1 MLFSGNLIKLNTQ
14 YLVPVKYTLESCNQT
29 VIINDLIGKKIKI
42 SFNGTINCIHC
53 GRKTRK
59 SYGQGYC
66 FSCFQTVPQASP
78 AIVRP
83 ELDQSHLGIS
93 RDMEWSKK
101 NSLVDHYVYLA
112 VSSSLKVGITRFTQ
126 IPTRWID
133 QGASK
138 AIRIAKVP
146 YRQLSGLLEVELKK
160 NFADKT
166 NWRKMLSN
174 SIDGNI
180 NLLDERD
187 KAHKSLTKAN
197 FSEYLIDD
205 QITEITYPISKYPQ
219 KINSISLDKI
229 SEIEAKLEGIKG
241 QYLIFE
247 GGQVFNIRKHNG
259 YFVDISII
267 E

>member
-1 MLFSGNLIKLNTQ
+1 MLFSGNLIKLNSQ
-14 YLVPVKYTLESCNQT
+14 YLVPVKYILKSSNQSL
-29 VIINDLIGKKIKI
+29 IINDLIGQRVKI

-53 GRKTRK
+53 ARKMRK

-78 AIVRP
+78 SIVRP

-93 RDMEWSKK
+93 RDMEWAKK

-112 VSSSLKVGITRFTQ
+112 ISSSLKVGITRYTQ

-146 YRQLSGLLEVELKK
+146 YRQISGLLEVELKK

-174 SIDGNI
+174 NIDNGI

-187 KAHKSLTKAN
+187 KAHKLLKKAN
-197 FSEYLIDD
+197 FSDYLIDD
-205 QITEITYPISKYPQ
+205 QVTEITYPILNYPE
-219 KINSISLDKI
+219 KVSSVNLDKTP
-229 SEIEAKLEGIKG
+229 EIEARLEGVKG

-247 GGQVFNIRKHNG
+247 GGQVLNIRKHNG
-259 YFVDISII
+259 YYVDISVVK
-267 E
+267 